1 MTIYHAVEHR
11 RTRIPGKIDSKA
23 GGFYPLLISGCLMWM
38 DATTLGLAD
47 GAHVA
52 TWYDNSS
59 NVNNWT
65 QSTDQR
71 RPIYT
76 ASVINGMP
84 GLQFTGSSDMFF
96 AAAMTTM
103 RTAFL
108 VGNSNG
114 GSYQTCFG
122 QAAAYLWHPG
132 QGTTWLDNGFSSANL
147 INGTI
152 RHNGVSMGSPGN
164 TNRPTSATIASFHT
178 TGNVSAD
185 QFSQDRTIWR
195 RWIGYFSEI
204 LVYDSALSNENIN
217 LLLTY
222 LSEKYGI
229 SVTLL

>member
-1 MTIYHAVEHR
+1 
-11 RTRIPGKIDSKA
+11 
-23 GGFYPLLISGCLMWM
+23 
-38 DATTLGLAD
+38 
-47 GAHVA
+47 
-52 TWYDNSS
+52 
-59 NVNNWT
+59 
-65 QSTDQR
+65 
-71 RPIYT
+71 
-76 ASVINGMP
+76 MP

-185 QFSQDRTIWR
+185 QFSQDRTIGR

-229 SVTLL
+229 SVTLLWPSPSSPCGSSTTCCWWRSRRVFSISRSMVLSSSTNSGGSEENGTAISLGLE